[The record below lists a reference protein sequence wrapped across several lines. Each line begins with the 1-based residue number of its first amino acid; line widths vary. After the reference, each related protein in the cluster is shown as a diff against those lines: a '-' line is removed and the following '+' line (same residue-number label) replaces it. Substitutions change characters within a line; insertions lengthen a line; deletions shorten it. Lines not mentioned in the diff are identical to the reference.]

1 MKSVIVVAQILVTS
15 LLLVFVGS
23 AAGQQPYPNK
33 LIRIITPY
41 PPGGATTP
49 LAHCPGQ
56 KMTENWGQPIVV
68 DNRPGGNTIIGTDAL
83 AKSPPDGHT
92 IMLATSGH
100 VLVPLLMKVPYDPIK
115 DFAPVATFTRS
126 TYVLIINP
134 TVPANNLREFI
145 AYAKARPGQLNY
157 GTPGAGGPQ
166 HLAHELLNQTA
177 EIKTQHVPYKGSTQL
192 FTDLIGGRVQM
203 FLATT
208 NTSIPQIKAG
218 RVRPL
223 AIASDTRSPILPQVP
238 TFAEAGLPGFD
249 VGTWYGFLAPAGT
262 PKEIIDKL
270 STEIRKYAAMPDFK
284 EMLANQGM
292 SPFYSDA
299 EQLAAHLIADQARFM
314 KIIKAGNIKFEN

>member
-1 MKSVIVVAQILVTS
+1 MKSVIVVARILVAS
-15 LLLVFVGS
+15 MLVVFVGS
-23 AAGQQPYPNK
+23 ATGQQLYPNK

-49 LAHCPGQ
+49 LAHFLGQ
-56 KMTENWGQPIVV
+56 KMTDSWGQPFVV

-92 IMLATSGH
+92 IMLASSAH

-134 TVPANNLREFI
+134 AIPVNNLSEFI

-208 NTSIPQIKAG
+208 NTSLPQIKAG
-218 RVRPL
+218 KVKPI
-223 AIASDTRSPILPQVP
+223 AIASDTRLPILPQVP
-238 TFAEAGLPGFD
+238 TFAEAGLPDFK
-249 VGTWYGFLAPAGT
+249 VGTWYGILAPAGT
-262 PKEIIDKL
+262 PKEIIDQL
-270 STEIRKYAAMPDFK
+270 STAIGKYIAMPDFK

-292 SPFYSDA
+292 SPFYSNA
-299 EQLAAHLIADQARFM
+299 EQLAGHLIADRTRFM
-314 KIIKAGNIKFEN
+314 NIIKAGNIKFEN

>member
-1 MKSVIVVAQILVTS
+1 MNAFDTWTRMVMVAVLMGLAGT
-15 LLLVFVGS
+15 
-23 AAGQQPYPNK
+23 AAAQQDYPNK
-33 LIRIITPY
+33 LIRFITPY

-49 LAHCPGQ
+49 MAHFLGQ
-56 KMTENWGQPIVV
+56 KMTESWGQPVVV

-92 IMLATSGH
+92 IMLASSSH

-115 DFAPVATFTRS
+115 DFAPVASFTKI
-126 TYVLIINP
+126 TYVLVINP
-134 TVPANNLREFI
+134 AIPANDLREFI

-157 GTPGAGGPQ
+157 GTPGAGGSQ

-203 FLATT
+203 FLATS

-218 RVRPL
+218 RVR
-223 AIASDTRSPILPQVP
+223 AIAVASDARLPVLPQVP

-249 VGTWYGFLAPAGT
+249 VGTWYGILAPAGT
-262 PKEIIDKL
+262 PKTIIDKM
-270 STEIRKYAAMPDFK
+270 SIEIGKYMAMPDFK
-284 EMLANQGM
+284 ELLASQGM
-292 SPFYSDA
+292 TPFYSNA
-299 EQLAAHLIADQARFM
+299 EQLAALFTADRARYM
-314 KIIKAGNIKFEN
+314 NIIKAGDIKFEY